1 MELSNSKPILRND
14 RLVTSPNNIN
24 TKHNKHVIR
33 TDKLIG
39 QKALSG
45 SNTKFSLMIHKEIY
59 SSLKTRIVNQI
70 FEGLP
75 NSKNNQ
81 SYAILFEGD

>member
-14 RLVTSPNNIN
+14 GLVTSPNNIN
-24 TKHNKHVIR
+24 TKHNKQVIR

-45 SNTKFSLMIHKEIY
+45 SNTKFS
-59 SSLKTRIVNQI
+59 
-70 FEGLP
+70 
-75 NSKNNQ
+75 
-81 SYAILFEGD
+81 